1 MSAGGGDL
9 ATRTRFLRITPTT
22 TVTLRDSGKSSN
34 QVSPPFSMAF
44 TSMSRLSRTCV

>member
-1 MSAGGGDL
+1 
-9 ATRTRFLRITPTT
+9 
-22 TVTLRDSGKSSN
+22 VTLRDSGKSSS